1 VCRKM
6 YAETRVLPFELNAF
20 DVDMFNVR
28 KLREVMGKDVRH
40 SRMIELRG
48 DVLFNL
54 KEPGELAAF
63 TGLKYVVTDC
73 HSKRT
78 AIRRVHELCGRSD
91 IEVVS
96 EYAWA
101 LKKGV

>member
-1 VCRKM
+1 M
-6 YAETRVLPFELNAF
+6 YAETRVLPFKLNAF

-28 KLREVMGKDVRH
+28 KLRKVMGENIRH
-40 SRMIELRG
+40 IRTIELRG
-48 DVLFNL
+48 EMLDNWN
-54 KEPGELAAF
+54 EPGELAAF
-63 TGLKYVVTDC
+63 TGLRHVVTDF
-73 HSKRT
+73 
-78 AIRRVHELCGRSD
+78 HELCGRSD